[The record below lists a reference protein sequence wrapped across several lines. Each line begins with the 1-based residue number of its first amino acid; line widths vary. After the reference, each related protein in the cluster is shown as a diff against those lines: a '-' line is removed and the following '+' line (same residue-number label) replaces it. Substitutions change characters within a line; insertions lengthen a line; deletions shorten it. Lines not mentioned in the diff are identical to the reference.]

1 MGSCFT
7 GCRHKCFPCCSSNAN
22 HSANIDDSISVEVHN
37 RNIGLVC
44 PNCGRDY
51 TTTYNI
57 RDFPSHIVRCTGRRA
72 SKGVPS
78 KESPYEAKSLWLKE
92 FLNRI
97 RIPWTQESIKV
108 MIMREDLVN
117 SSMNNLDLFMAED
130 MHKEFQVTFIGEIA
144 MDAGGLLREWF
155 TLLMKSM
162 FAEETGLFATTK
174 TGCVSY
180 NFKVNTKCDR
190 GKEYNLLGKVVGKAV
205 FEKTPV
211 YCPLSRVV
219 FKHLVQEAVNLEDI
233 AYVDIELYRSL
244 VFIKDNPIAE
254 VFFEVFETPA
264 SVSGEEERQP
274 LKPQGKEIQ
283 VTEENKQ
290 EYIDLLVHY
299 IGTQSIQY
307 PLQQFLEGFY
317 YVIPKEVISV
327 LCADEL
333 ELLVCGMPFIDLQE
347 WQDFTEYRGEY
358 SRNHEVI
365 RWFWECLGEFSQEY
379 LSLMILFVTG
389 TPRLPVEGFAS
400 LKTTRGEPARF
411 TIETMP
417 YCLGQL
423 PRAHTCFH
431 RLDLPLYPDKEEMQ
445 KALIYVLDNH
455 SMGFG
460 IE

>member
-1 MGSCFT
+1 MGSCFAK
-7 GCRHKCFPCCSSNAN
+7 CRQKCFPCCTSNAN
-22 HSANIDDSISVEVHN
+22 HSSNNDDSISVDAPN
-37 RNIGLVC
+37 RNLGLLC

-57 RDFPSHIVRCTGRRA
+57 RDFPSHIIRCTGRQV

-78 KESPYEAKSLWLKE
+78 KDSPYEAKSLWLKE

-97 RIPWTQESIKV
+97 RIPWTQESIKLIV
-108 MIMREDLVN
+108 LREDLVN
-117 SSMNNLDLFMAED
+117 SSINNLDLFTAED
-130 MHKEFQVTFIGEIA
+130 MHKEFQVTFLGEIA

-155 TLLMKSM
+155 TLLMKIM
-162 FAEETGLFATTK
+162 FSEETGMFQTTK
-174 TGCVSY
+174 TGCLSY
-180 NFKVNTKCDR
+180 HFKGNTQGER

-219 FKHLVQEAVNLEDI
+219 FKHLVQEEVKLEDI

-244 VFIKDNPIAE
+244 VFIKENTIAD
-254 VFFEVFETPA
+254 VFFEVFETPVLI
-264 SVSGEEERQP
+264 SCDEERVP
-274 LKPQGKEIQ
+274 LKPHGSEIQ

-290 EYIDLLVHY
+290 EYIDLLVNF
-299 IGTQSIQY
+299 IGTKSMQY

-317 YVIPKEVISV
+317 YVIPKEAISV
-327 LCADEL
+327 LSADEL

-358 SRNHEVI
+358 SKNHQVI
-365 RWFWECLGEFSQEY
+365 KWLWECLSGFSQEY

-389 TPRLPVEGFAS
+389 TPRLPVEGFGS
-400 LKTTRGEPARF
+400 LKTMRGEPARF
-411 TIETMP
+411 TIEP
-417 YCLGQL
+417 VQYYQGIL

-431 RLDLPLYPDKEEMQ
+431 RLDLPMYLSKEEMQ
-445 KALIYVLDNH
+445 KVLIYVLDNH